1 MLAFNSKQVVR
12 KVLIPCRKI
21 SRIVVRLYS
30 MAWDRWWDM
39 LEGFHKRVD
48 KVRVELEALLEAS
61 LEAVEELGFV

>member
-1 MLAFNSKQVVR
+1 
-12 KVLIPCRKI
+12 
-21 SRIVVRLYS
+21 
-30 MAWDRWWDM
+30 M